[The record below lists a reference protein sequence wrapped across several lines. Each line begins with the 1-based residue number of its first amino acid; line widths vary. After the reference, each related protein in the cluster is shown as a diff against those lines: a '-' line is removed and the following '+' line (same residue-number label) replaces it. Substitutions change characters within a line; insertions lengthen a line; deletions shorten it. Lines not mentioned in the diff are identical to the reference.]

1 MSTKSVEHHCYEW
14 YTTEMP
20 GLIKQ
25 NISPIQQFHGWNTLL
40 VIRII
45 LDNHQTIG
53 TIPVNYYH
61 WPIIINTNCLVHSG
75 TVKLDLNQR
84 ILGSINWWMW
94 KSKLFNL
101 YCDPVLMSMSMMMF
115 YSKTCINYCDPKLK
129 YSFKCSDIG
138 VGGQVVWNFST

>member
-1 MSTKSVEHHCYEW
+1 MCPSGSMPSKGRTQECSLINVVWCVVVWCKKHVKCPQKVAPHHCYEW
-14 YTTEMP
+14 YTTEMA

-94 KSKLFNL
+94 KSKLFNF
-101 YCDPVLMSMSMMMF
+101 YCSNESVNDDVL
-115 YSKTCINYCDPKLK
+115 
-129 YSFKCSDIG
+129 
-138 VGGQVVWNFST
+138 Q